1 MQGTA
6 HHNNWQTGIIN
17 KNTSCLLLS
26 GKNFQLKRG
35 SEYNRLRVGDP
46 SLPSRL
52 GTTLTSVLHPKLIL
66 RGSKA
71 RSNSLY
77 NHFSQN
83 FCRLWAENWRFIVSA
98 WGRVR
103 KPDSASLVPHIHALH
118 FFFSTAQ
125 LMGHVVSWQRGTLSL
140 LGKVK
145 TATVKSLENS
155 VGLDRETPE
164 KSTWIGLETS
174 AEQRS
179 SSDVLT
185 AACLMS

>member
-1 MQGTA
+1 M
-6 HHNNWQTGIIN
+6 
-17 KNTSCLLLS
+17 
-26 GKNFQLKRG
+26 
-35 SEYNRLRVGDP
+35 
-46 SLPSRL
+46 
-52 GTTLTSVLHPKLIL
+52 
-66 RGSKA
+66 
-71 RSNSLY
+71 
-77 NHFSQN
+77 
-83 FCRLWAENWRFIVSA
+83 SA
-98 WGRVR
+98 WGRVS
-103 KPDSASLVPHIHALH
+103 KPDSASLVPRIHALH

-125 LMGHVVSWQRGTLSL
+125 LMGHVVNWQRGTLSL

>member
-52 GTTLTSVLHPKLIL
+52 GTILTSVLHPKLIL

-71 RSNSLY
+71 RNNSLY
-77 NHFSQN
+77 KHFSQS
-83 FCRLWAENWRFIVSA
+83 FADFGLRIWRFIVSA
-98 WGRVR
+98 GGKAVLGLHHQSGNLTRLL
-103 KPDSASLVPHIHALH
+103 LVPCIH
-118 FFFSTAQ
+118 
-125 LMGHVVSWQRGTLSL
+125 VLSL
-140 LGKVK
+140 LFLNSTTEGARGDFGNV
-145 TATVKSLENS
+145 ENYLCW
-155 VGLDRETPE
+155 G
-164 KSTWIGLETS
+164 G
-174 AEQRS
+174 
-179 SSDVLT
+179 
-185 AACLMS
+185 